1 MSLFDNMEFSLQSE
15 NYLDETFGLSAE
27 ILSADL
33 NTDGSI
39 LDFGHGLSDGLKSQ
53 TRVSTLL
60 GPEDSISD
68 LFQDN
73 YGGSLGEDW
82 MENVDLSTFL
92 EPDGSV
98 PIASVEPIVKQEP
111 IFKTEPA
118 CILKQEL
125 VPPKQKPVPQKA
137 DVKNNAFELLKSL
150 LTGEISE
157 KTLLAGPITITDIPP
172 VQTTIP
178 SSPVAE
184 VPDVNFLSY
193 SEDLLAG
200 MEPFSEA
207 SETIQID
214 VQPDTI
220 DNSSVID
227 INQLDNTSVIDISQ
241 LDLAPEISSD
251 DIESLL
257 SSGPSSPEDSI
268 TFQTVDTSQLDES
281 FTSSIDSSFDKD
293 NSTEV
298 VIVRESKRK
307 SKQQNS
313 RPSPYSSDD
322 GMYLNKKDRKKIQNK
337 NAATRYR
344 VKKRQEKDTIQQQ
357 ENQLYEK
364 NRELREKADSL
375 QREITYMKELMNE
388 IYKAKGVKREI
399 I

>member
-1 MSLFDNMEFSLQSE
+1 
-15 NYLDETFGLSAE
+15 
-27 ILSADL
+27 
-33 NTDGSI
+33 
-39 LDFGHGLSDGLKSQ
+39 
-53 TRVSTLL
+53 
-60 GPEDSISD
+60 
-68 LFQDN
+68 
-73 YGGSLGEDW
+73 

-98 PIASVEPIVKQEP
+98 PIASVEPIVKQES
-111 IFKTEPA
+111 IFKPEPT
-118 CILKQEL
+118 CIFKQETIL
-125 VPPKQKPVPQKA
+125 PKQKAVPLKV

-150 LTGEISE
+150 LTGAISE
-157 KTLLAGPITITDIPP
+157 KTLLSGPISITDIPP
-172 VQTTIP
+172 VQTTVP
-178 SSPVAE
+178 SSPEAE
-184 VPDVNFLSY
+184 VPDVNFLSFT
-193 SEDLLAG
+193 EDMLNG
-200 MEPFSEA
+200 MDTSSVAP
-207 SETIQID
+207 ETIQ
-214 VQPDTI
+214 VELK
-220 DNSSVID
+220 SELV
-227 INQLDNTSVIDISQ
+227 DNTSVIDLSQIDNTSVMDISQ

-281 FTSSIDSSFDKD
+281 FTSSVDSSFDKD
-293 NSTEV
+293 SNTEV
-298 VIVRESKRK
+298 VVVRESKRK
-307 SKQQNS
+307 SKQQKM

-357 ENQLYEK
+357 ENKLYEK

-399 I
+399 V